1 LSCAFLW
8 NGRFLSCACIYHT
21 RFFFI

>member
-1 LSCAFLW
+1 LSCAFLL